1 MLLNQAFCLIL
12 CYLYATM
19 GFRGDL
25 LMNGIDFG
33 NYLKSIRKTQKIPSK
48 DLSVRVGKAVTYVSQ
63 LERGLIKK
71 PDFETC
77 FNLLK
82 ELNVKETEIEEI
94 LAYYNIL
101 SPDRI
106 ESDLVMAV
114 KRSELEQ
121 QEIETDPEGYAE
133 RRLAEILEKRVTS
146 KKSELI
152 ALNNQFH
159 KMINLLIEKDTSR
172 AERVLRNLCKLTA
185 DVAFFDFF
193 CLLFDYNYTYLTN
206 DERKEI
212 LDYIGGVFDE

>member
-1 MLLNQAFCLIL
+1 
-12 CYLYATM
+12 
-19 GFRGDL
+19 
-25 LMNGIDFG
+25 MNGIDFG
-33 NYLKSIRKTQKIPSK
+33 SYLKTLRKTKKIPSK

-82 ELNVKETEIEEI
+82 ELNVNENEIERI

-101 SPDRI
+101 SPERI
-106 ESDLVMAV
+106 KAELEVSL

-121 QEIETDPEGYAE
+121 QEIESDPEGFAE

-146 KKSELI
+146 KKGELI

-159 KMINLLIEKDTSR
+159 KMINLLIEKDTFR
-172 AERVLRNLCKLTA
+172 AERVLRNLSKLTA
-185 DVAFFDFF
+185 EVEFFDFF
-193 CLLFDYNYTYLTN
+193 CSLFDYNYTYLTN

-212 LDYIGGVFDE
+212 LDYIRGLFDE